1 MPTITKP
8 VVLDET
14 AKEISEKLDNITLA
28 ISTIG
33 ANSGSNANFSS
44 YAQLQQLIRSGLGEK
59 ILPVGTQVK
68 TERET
73 ALAISIGDSTGI
85 TAATVDEDTFLQ
97 AVGES
102 HEGVY
107 EATFDGAV
115 WHKEDGSP
123 ILLADYGIQIT
134 GTPAEGD
141 HIIVTETASTLL
153 WDILDHN
160 KHTFQNPSLSK
171 GVVIGMHNLFNYGVL
186 PFCPSQLMY
195 YAANGLAVGKYK
207 FTLVKAT
214 YSNTN
219 AYDGTYVFSITTAIP
234 SDGGWRHS
242 KVGSYQSSYQKS
254 DVTTGTITTYG
265 ANPQRPVVESNIVVT
280 EYNAE
285 TDTDAIDLGTFS
297 ADDKNYLTSSNN
309 CTRRAGHGSN
319 RWKDSLERLWLNS
332 TGKAVKSGDS
342 TFSYWYVARTNF
354 DLPPSES
361 VRKMA
366 GFLHGFDAGLL
377 ACIQPVAVK
386 TMLYAI
392 DRVGTETFETTY
404 DRVWLQSMTELGLGN
419 NDGVAEGST
428 FKYWL
433 NNNAQADRIKYEG
446 TTARYWWLRSPT
458 PWNAST
464 VRYIYPSGVLSYT
477 VAHDSSGVVPA
488 CVLG

>member
-85 TAATVDEDTFLQ
+85 TAATVDEDIFLQ

-134 GTPAEGD
+134 GTPANGD

-186 PFCPSQLMY
+186 PFYPSQLTY
-195 YAANGLAVGKYK
+195 YAQNGLPAGKYK
-207 FTLVKAT
+207 FTLQ
-214 YSNTN
+214 NG
-219 AYDGTYVFSITTAIP
+219 AYGGGTGQDGTYVFTLTQAIP

-242 KVGSYQSSYQKS
+242 AVGVYQSSYNKS
-254 DVTTGTITTYG
+254 QITGGTIKTYG
-265 ANPQRPVVESNIVVT
+265 ANPQRPEVETGITVT

-285 TDTDAIDLGTFS
+285 TDSDATDLGTFS
-297 ADDKNYLTSSNN
+297 ARGHSALTSSNN
-309 CTRRAGHGSN
+309 VTERSAYGSN
-319 RWKDSLERLWLNS
+319 RWRDSLERLWLNS
-332 TGKAVKSGDS
+332 TAKAVKGDDQ

-377 ACIQPVAVK
+377 NLIQPVAIK
-386 TMLYAI
+386 TALNDTDKTTNGEY
-392 DRVGTETFETTY
+392 DTTY
-404 DRVWLQSMTELGLGN
+404 DRIWLQSMTELGLGQN
-419 NDGVAEGST
+419 NSVSEGST
-428 FKYWL
+428 FKYWE
-433 NNNAQADRIKYEG
+433 NNNTQADRIKYEG
-446 TTARYWWLRSPT
+446 TTARYWWLRSPSPT
-458 PWNAST
+458 DAGYVRGIDASGALG
-464 VRYIYPSGVLSYT
+464 IPSAYGT
-477 VAHDSSGVVPA
+477 RGVVPA